1 MIVPTTRT
9 RAIVRGLY
17 EGSHAGYL
25 LASSRDGAGL
35 SRSQRPTRPRHRP
48 PPTPILGPA
57 AVSIEDR
64 RNHPVLP
71 FMACSAPRRWRC
83 SRRSPLVFP

>member
-1 MIVPTTRT
+1 MIVPTNRT

-35 SRSQRPTRPRHRP
+35 SRSRRPTRTRHRP
-48 PPTPILGPA
+48 PPTPVLEPA
-57 AVSIEDR
+57 AGSTGDR

-71 FMACSAPRRWRC
+71 FMACSAPRR
-83 SRRSPLVFP
+83 